1 MYLLTMSSPDINNV
15 AMSLYNII
23 TVPTLIGKDN
33 EWNHSTQE
41 STRQDLHTVEGPTV
55 IVRHTCTH
63 THRHMHKRAH
73 MNARIHTRTH
83 TCTHESVLYLEV
95 SSRGVGVWVGGQG

>member
-55 IVRHTCTH
+55 IVRKSNVVI
-63 THRHMHKRAH
+63 HK
-73 MNARIHTRTH
+73 TK
-83 TCTHESVLYLEV
+83 
-95 SSRGVGVWVGGQG
+95 